1 MGNWMLSILSDPN
14 TRWILLGCLLL
25 GFSSGIIGSFT
36 FLRRQSL
43 MGDTLA
49 HAALPGIC
57 IAFMLTETKSI
68 GWFLLGALVAGIVA
82 TFGISWITR
91 FSRIKQDT
99 AMGIVLTVFFG
110 IGVVMLTRIQ
120 HSASGSQSGLDKY
133 LFGQAASMVQTDV
146 YVMGGVCLVLLIACL
161 VWFKE
166 FKLVSFDPGFARG
179 MGLPVGAL
187 EQFILLLTVIAVVA
201 GIQAVGVVLVA
212 ALLVTPAAAARSWTD
227 SLALMVLLAGL
238 FGALS
243 GAAGTLFSTLV
254 PNLPTGPVTVLAATV
269 LFAGSALLAPRRG
282 LLARKLRSIQA
293 RSEYLREEHASLQTL
308 SAQAK
313 MQERGEM

>member
-1 MGNWMLSILSDPN
+1 MWNWVVSILSDPN

-68 GWFLLGALVAGIVA
+68 GLFLFGALIAGIVA

-91 FSRIKQDT
+91 FSRIKQDA

-133 LFGQAASMVQTDV
+133 LFGQSASMVLTDV
-146 YVMGGVCLVLLIACL
+146 YVMAGVCLILLIACL

-179 MGLPVGAL
+179 MGLPVGVL
-187 EQFILLLTVIAVVA
+187 EQLILLLTVIAVVA

-212 ALLVTPAAAARSWTD
+212 ALLVTPAAAARCWTD

-243 GAAGTLFSTLV
+243 GAAGTLFSTFV

-269 LFAGSALLAPRRG
+269 LFAGSALFAPRRG
-282 LLARKLRSIQA
+282 LLARKLRSLQA
-293 RSEYLREEHASLQTL
+293 KAAYMREEQGALQVHAAQPQT
-308 SAQAK
+308 QK
-313 MQERGEM
+313 QGEM

>member
-1 MGNWMLSILSDPN
+1 MWNWVISILSDPN

-68 GWFLLGALVAGIVA
+68 ALFLFGALIAGIVA

-133 LFGQAASMVQTDV
+133 LFGQAASMVLTDV
-146 YVMGGVCLVLLIACL
+146 YVMGGVCLVLLVACL

-179 MGLPVGAL
+179 MGLPVGVL
-187 EQFILLLTVIAVVA
+187 EQLILLLTVIAVVA

-212 ALLVTPAAAARSWTD
+212 ALLVTPAAAARCWTD

-243 GAAGTLFSTLV
+243 GAVGTIFSTFV
-254 PNLPTGPVTVLAATV
+254 PNLPTGPVTVIGATV
-269 LFAGSALLAPRRG
+269 LFAISALFAPRRG

-293 RSEYLREEHASLQTL
+293 KSTYMREEQAALQLRST
-308 SAQAK
+308 QPQTQK
-313 MQERGEM
+313 RGEM